1 MRIMMMTNTYLP
13 HVGGV
18 ARSVAA
24 FSSALR
30 ARGHE
35 VWVVAPESEQAPH
48 AEQNVIRVPAIQK
61 FNGSDFSVIIPSDGL
76 LQECFDALR
85 PDIIHSHHPFLL
97 GGAAQRLAVINSVPL
112 VFTHHTLYEQY
123 THYVPGDSKFMKRF
137 VAALSTE
144 YANLAQLVIAPSE
157 SIRDL
162 LRARGVTTPL
172 QILPTGVDDAFF
184 RSGNG
189 RAFRKVMGIPPDAF
203 VVGHVGRLAL
213 EKNLEFLTEC
223 VARFLETNSDG
234 WFLVAGAGPAKTAM
248 EKICSRHKIADRVLL
263 AGTLGQPI
271 LSSAYKSMNVFVFA
285 SQSETQGMVLTEAM
299 AGRVPV
305 VAVDAS
311 GVREVLRDGEN
322 GLMLGRQSFDAFVA
336 ALQTFHDMQ
345 ATERDH
351 YRRAALNTAKQVSL
365 DNCVALLEKKYRQ
378 LLRER
383 TVASTESPD
392 AWEGIMKKLGA
403 EWNMWS
409 NLANAAGKALT
420 GGSER
425 EVS

>member
-24 FSSALR
+24 FSDALR
-30 ARGHE
+30 ERGHE
-35 VWVVAPESEQAPH
+35 VWVVAPESQQMPPTEKH
-48 AEQNVIRVPAIQK
+48 VIRVPAIQK
-61 FNGSDFSVIIPSDGL
+61 FNGSDFSVVIPSDGL
-76 LQECFDALR
+76 LQECFDTLK
-85 PDIIHSHHPFLL
+85 PDLIHSHHPFLL

-162 LRARGVTTPL
+162 LRARGVTTPI
-172 QILPTGVDDAFF
+172 QVLPTGVDEAFF

-189 RAFRKVMGIPPDAF
+189 RAFRKVMGIPMEAF
-203 VVGHVGRLAL
+203 VVGHVGRLAH
-213 EKNLEFLTEC
+213 EKNLEFLTESI
-223 VARFLETNSDG
+223 ARFLETNPDA
-234 WFLVAGAGPAKTAM
+234 WFLVAGTGPARNAI
-248 EKICSRHKIADRVLL
+248 ERICTKHNITDRVLL

-271 LSSAYKSMNVFVFA
+271 LSSAYKAMNVFAFA

-322 GLMLGRQSFDAFVA
+322 GLMLGRQSYDAFVE
-336 ALQTFHDMQ
+336 ALQTFHDMP
-345 ATERDH
+345 AMERDH
-351 YRRAALNTAKQVSL
+351 YRREALSTARQVSL
-365 DNCVALLEKKYRQ
+365 GNCVALLEKKYRQ
-378 LLRER
+378 LLREHA
-383 TVASTESPD
+383 VASNESPD

-403 EWNMWS
+403 EWNMLS

-420 GGSER
+420 GGSGQ